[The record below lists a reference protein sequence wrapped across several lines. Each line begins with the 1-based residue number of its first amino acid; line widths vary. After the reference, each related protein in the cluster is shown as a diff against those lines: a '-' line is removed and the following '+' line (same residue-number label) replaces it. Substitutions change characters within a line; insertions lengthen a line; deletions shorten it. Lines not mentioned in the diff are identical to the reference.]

1 MTDQTNTAGTTST
14 SERGSSTETNS
25 LTISATPVV
34 NQVSVSVG
42 VPGNMKKLVIPGENL
57 TVADV
62 LSQSGFNATGYDIR
76 MGGNPAQLTTPVTD
90 QSTILL
96 LKAVKGNC

>member
-1 MTDQTNTAGTTST
+1 MTDQRKDADTNTTGRGTTT
-14 SERGSSTETNS
+14 DTNS

-34 NQVSVSVG
+34 SQVSVNVG
-42 VPGNMKKLVIPGENL
+42 VPGNMKKLVIAGDNP

-62 LSQSGFNATGYDIR
+62 LSQSGFNANGYDIR
-76 MGGNPAQLTTPVTD
+76 MGGNPAQLTTLVTD

-96 LKAVKGNC
+96 LKAVKGNA